1 MKDNYRLVTVI
12 MNVTATMATEIPIMI
27 LVVSGSP
34 NTSVP
39 TTIAVIGSNT
49 PSTEALVAPMLRDA
63 MARVARG
70 DYGWQQSQS
79 QEVKPV
85 VCLSDSCGDDS
96 VGNENFT

>member
-1 MKDNYRLVTVI
+1 MNVPMKDNYRLVTVI

-63 MARVARG
+63 MARVAV
-70 DYGWQQSQS
+70 
-79 QEVKPV
+79 ETM
-85 VCLSDSCGDDS
+85 
-96 VGNENFT
+96 VGSKASPKR